1 MRSMKEAIAHMKGNR
16 GMNGGP
22 IPANVLNALLNR
34 GYIAFVMGSGSDV
47 RHYNS
52 DRHFRRERGF
62 GVYELTDAG
71 KNVNL

>member
-22 IPANVLNALLNR
+22 IPENIEKALLSR
-34 GYIAFVMGSGSDV
+34 GYIAFVMGSGSDC

-52 DRHFRRERGF
+52 ERHFRRNRSF
-62 GVYELTDAG
+62 RVYELTDAG
-71 KNVNL
+71 KNAA